1 LNRQGQDVGTQYRSV
16 VFYHDDAQRQATEK
30 VIAEI
35 SIEKIFGRKKIVT
48 DISPLPDFYPA
59 EQYHQNYFRLHPEAA
74 YCQTTI
80 RPKIEK
86 FEKLFKE
93 QSRQQKEREAKKKKK

>member
-1 LNRQGQDVGTQYRSV
+1 MQQKKSSQKSAAKKSSGER
-16 VFYHDDAQRQATEK
+16 
-30 VIAEI
+30 
-35 SIEKIFGRKKIVT
+35 RKKIVT
-48 DISPLPDFYPA
+48 EISPLPDFYPA